1 MTHRQEAARET
12 RRKIVEAGLALVRSG
27 GFGAVSVEA
36 ITRAAGVAKG
46 TFYVHF
52 PSKEHLATEL
62 CLEPYEALSRE
73 VLASKG
79 TLPRRLGRL
88 FRGWARVADASGVEV
103 VREWYRIAF
112 QPAEAAELVLI
123 FFTRDR
129 AVIETL
135 LREAAAAGELRPD
148 APIDSVADVLYA
160 QMQGLAA
167 VWCMTA
173 GASDR
178 LLPSVERFLRNHL
191 PAILAPFLASAAR
204 PRAPKEIP

>member
-12 RRKIVEAGLALVRSG
+12 RRKIIEAGLALVRSG

-79 TLPRRLGRL
+79 TLRRRLGRL

-112 QPAEAAELVLI
+112 QPTEAAELVLV

-129 AVIETL
+129 AVVETL
-135 LREAAAAGELRPD
+135 LREAAGELRPD
-148 APIDSVADVLYA
+148 TPIDSVADVLYA

-191 PAILAPFLASAAR
+191 PALLAPFLAHVAR
-204 PRAPKEIP
+204 PQSPKEIP